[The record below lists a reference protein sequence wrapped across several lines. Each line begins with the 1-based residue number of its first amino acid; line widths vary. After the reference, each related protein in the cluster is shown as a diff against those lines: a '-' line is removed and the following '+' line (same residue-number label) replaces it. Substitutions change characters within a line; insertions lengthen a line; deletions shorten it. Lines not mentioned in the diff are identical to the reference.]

1 MSRLSIPR
9 IESVEIKEDY
19 AHFLAEPLEKGFG
32 ITVGNAMRRVLL
44 SYLTGAA
51 ITHVK
56 IEGVQHEL
64 STIPHVKEDVTELLL
79 NVKAIRLKS
88 ITGQPGKLF
97 LEVEGEGQVTAA
109 DIKPSADFEIV
120 NPELYLATLDSPEAK
135 LNIEFDVE
143 MGEGYRQAE
152 ASPNLPIG
160 VIPVDALFTPVTK
173 VNYSI
178 EPLRVGRDTNRE
190 RLHLEVWTDTTLSPS
205 DAVSRAATLLV
216 EQLQPLVTYSKISL
230 VETEAGPARPSI
242 PEELSNKP
250 VDQLNLSVRTMN
262 CLRRGG
268 IVTVGELT
276 NKTERDLLT
285 LRNFG
290 QKSLNEIKD
299 KLAEM
304 GLSLA
309 SPQVEQEAKDETQ
322 S

>member
-9 IESVEIKEDY
+9 IETVENKDNY
-19 AHFLAEPLEKGFG
+19 AHLLAEPLEKGFG
-32 ITVGNAMRRVLL
+32 VTVGNALRRVLL
-44 SYLTGAA
+44 SYLPGAA
-51 ITHVK
+51 ITHVRVD
-56 IEGVQHEL
+56 GVQHEL
-64 STIPHVKEDVTELLL
+64 STIPHVKEDVTEFLL

-88 ITGQPGKLF
+88 LTGQPGKF
-97 LEVEGEGQVTAA
+97 ILEVEGEGQVTAA

-120 NPELYLATLDSPEAK
+120 NPELYLITLDSAEAK
-135 LNIEFDVE
+135 LNVEFDVE
-143 MGEGYRQAE
+143 LGEGYRQAE
-152 ASPNLPIG
+152 TSSNLPIG

-173 VNYSI
+173 VNYTV
-178 EPLRVGRDTNRE
+178 EPVRVGRDTNRE
-190 RLHLEVWTDTTLSPS
+190 RLHLEVWTDSTISPS
-205 DAVSRAATLLV
+205 DAVSQAAALIV
-216 EQLQPLVTYSKISL
+216 EQIQPLVSYSKISQI
-230 VETEAGPARPSI
+230 VAEPGPARSSI

-276 NKTERDLLT
+276 VKSERDLLT

-309 SPQVEQEAKDETQ
+309 SPQVEQEAKDET
-322 S
+322 